1 MNSLSIFNDAL
12 VSANALWLQWEH
24 HMRNVFVQRGGD
36 APQTQHS
43 DPDQISNIPKHRCAQ
58 IKIFNLAFSLG

>member
-36 APQTQHS
+36 ALQTQHS
-43 DPDQISNIPKHRCAQ
+43 DPDQISNIPKDRCA
-58 IKIFNLAFSLG
+58 